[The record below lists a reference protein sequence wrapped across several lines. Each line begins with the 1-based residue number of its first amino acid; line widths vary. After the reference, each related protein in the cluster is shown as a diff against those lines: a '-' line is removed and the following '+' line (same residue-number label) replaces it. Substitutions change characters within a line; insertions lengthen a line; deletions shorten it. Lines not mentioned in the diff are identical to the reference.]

1 MENHYDFSRS
11 IHYFSLH
18 VSGSQTLNVDQ
29 AGYINPIQF
38 HSTTNHKPSSKI
50 TIFLWFSYGF
60 PMVFLWFSPFSYG
73 KTSIHHPFTS
83 VFLGDSPV
91 PGRWCHLP
99 AAVHRVPW
107 PASPCPCR
115 KCHRCRSP
123 CRCSMASSG
132 CRAREPERRGGKV
145 GDFMV
150 ILWWFYGDFYWDFI

>member
-60 PMVFLWFSPFSYG
+60 HHFPMVKPAFTIHSPAFFWG
-73 KTSIHHPFTS
+73 IPRCLAGGATSQRRSTESRDRRHRARAASAT
-83 VFLGDSPV
+83 GA
-91 PGRWCHLP
+91 GRRA
-99 AAVHRVPW
+99 AAVW
-107 PASPCPCR
+107 PVRAAGPGSPN
-115 KCHRCRSP
+115 
-123 CRCSMASSG
+123 
-132 CRAREPERRGGKV
+132 GGGEKL
-145 GDFMV
+145 V